1 MFMMNA
7 FEIISIRTGFYDL
20 GIFVTSFSFKIYKV
34 YALVQL
40 IQIFIFNYLTVNN
53 SYDNLLNYKTE
64 KNIITAKIFFEI

>member
-7 FEIISIRTGFYDL
+7 FKIISIRTGFYDL

-53 SYDNLLNYKTE
+53 SYDNLLNL
-64 KNIITAKIFFEI
+64 NRG

>member
-1 MFMMNA
+1 MMNA
-7 FEIISIRTGFYDL
+7 FKIISIRTGLYDL
-20 GIFVTSFSFKIYKV
+20 GIFVTSFSFKKV

-64 KNIITAKIFFEI
+64 KNIVTAKIFFEI